1 MLARMKADRLCMIS
15 AGGVQF
21 GPTSRNVFVV
31 DPNGMN
37 LKLTD
42 AGTVEGDAVTSTTR
56 AT

>member
-1 MLARMKADRLCMIS
+1 MKADRLCMIS